1 MDRGATW
8 TVAKW
13 KERTAKKTTKKPAD
27 GVFYWLEMMSLRRP
41 EPIRGENSGSGRLRF
56 GLHSGGGRRVYRRP
70 SRRPAFLLVHDDVM
84 VRLGRTTNRLRGN
97 GARRSRSVS
106 LSLSLFSSL
115 LRLFYWSEF
124 KSPPRPIRIVRDGGL
139 RVARTKFARH
149 RRLFSHSLSLSLS
162 LSSIDFRGE
171 NKNEIFDRTPKT
183 ITELFSPHTPPST

>member
-1 MDRGATW
+1 M
-8 TVAKW
+8 AKW

-106 LSLSLFSSL
+106 LSLSLSFL
-115 LRLFYWSEF
+115 LFYGSFIGPNSSRHLDQSGSSET
-124 KSPPRPIRIVRDGGL
+124 
-139 RVARTKFARH
+139 VAFVLPGRNSHATAD
-149 RRLFSHSLSLSLS
+149 FSLTLSLSLS
-162 LSSIDFRGE
+162 HCLRSISAAKTKTKSLIEHQRRLPSYFR
-171 NKNEIFDRTPKT
+171 RTRRRRRRKK
-183 ITELFSPHTPPST
+183 